1 LRNASIADGVKSGA
15 LILPL
20 QSKAKRR
27 TEREQRRKVERKSQ
41 KEKKKPRPKELLL
54 QGNEAVVEG
63 ALRAGCRFFAG
74 YPITPATEIS
84 EILSTRLPL
93 VDGTFIQMEDEIAS
107 LGAVIGASLAGV
119 KAMTAT
125 SGPGFSLMQENLGFA
140 IIAEVPCVVVDV
152 MRGGPSTGLPTSPSQ
167 SDVMQ
172 ARWGTHGDHP
182 IIVLSASTVRECY
195 DMTIRA
201 FNFSEKFRTPVILL
215 IDEVV
220 GHMRE
225 KIALGDQNEI
235 EIFNRVKP
243 TMPPEWYIPYEDTP
257 SGIPSMANFGEG
269 YRYHVTGLTHD
280 IRGFPTSR
288 PDEIGPFIAR
298 LHRKISQHF
307 SEIQIGEF
315 FQTEDAEITV
325 VAYGC
330 VARSAKRAV
339 IEAREKGMKVGLLKL
354 MTLWPFMRSAVEKV
368 LQTSKALIVPEMN
381 MGQISREVKRVN
393 RGITKVVALNK
404 VDGTIIT
411 PGEILDRMM
420 EISDARSN

>member
-1 LRNASIADGVKSGA
+1 MK
-15 LILPL
+15 
-20 QSKAKRR
+20 KR
-27 TEREQRRKVERKSQ
+27 KL
-41 KEKKKPRPKELLL
+41 KEVLL

-84 EILSTRLPL
+84 EILSVSLPQ
-93 VDGTFIQMEDEIAS
+93 VNGTFIQMEDEIAS

-140 IIAEVPCVVVDV
+140 VIAEVPCVIVNV
-152 MRGGPSTGLPTSPSQ
+152 MRGGPSTGLPTMPSQ

-182 IIVLSASTVRECY
+182 IIVLSASTVRECF
-195 DMTIRA
+195 DMTVKA

-225 KIALGDQNEI
+225 KMVLPDDGDI

-257 SGIPSMANFGEG
+257 SGVPPMANFGEG

-298 LHRKISQHF
+298 LHRKIRQHY
-307 SEIQIGEF
+307 SEIQLEEF
-315 FQTEDAEITV
+315 YQTEDAGITV
-325 VAYGC
+325 IAYGC

-339 IEAREKGMKVGLLKL
+339 REAREKGLKVGLLKL
-354 MTLWPFMRSAVEKV
+354 MTVWPFMRSAVEKV
-368 LQTSKALIVPEMN
+368 LQTSKILIVPEMN

-393 RGITKVVALNK
+393 QGVARVVTYNK

-411 PGEILDRMM
+411 PEEILHKVM
-420 EISDARSN
+420 EVS

>member
-1 LRNASIADGVKSGA
+1 V
-15 LILPL
+15 
-20 QSKAKRR
+20 
-27 TEREQRRKVERKSQ
+27 
-41 KEKKKPRPKELLL
+41 KKKSHPKELLL
-54 QGNEAVVEG
+54 QGNEAIVEG

-84 EILSTRLPL
+84 EILSVKLPQL
-93 VDGTFIQMEDEIAS
+93 NGTFIQMEDEIAS

-119 KAMTAT
+119 KSMTAT

-140 IIAEVPCVVVDV
+140 VITEVPCVIVNV

-172 ARWGTHGDHP
+172 SRWGTHGDHP

-195 DMTIRA
+195 DVTIQA
-201 FNFSEKFRTPVILL
+201 FNFSEKFRTPVIVL

-220 GHMRE
+220 AHMRE
-225 KIALGDQNEI
+225 KMVLDDQEKI

-243 TMPPEWYIPYEDTP
+243 TVPPEWYIPYEDTP
-257 SGIPSMANFGEG
+257 RGVPAMANFGEG

-315 FQTEDAEITV
+315 YQTEDAEITI

-339 IEAREKGMKVGLLKL
+339 REAREKGIKVGLLKL
-354 MTLWPFMRSAVEKV
+354 TTIWPFMRSAVEKV
-368 LQTSKALIVPEMN
+368 LQTSRILIVPEMN

-393 RGITKVVALNK
+393 PGVAKVFTLNK

-411 PGEILDRMM
+411 PGEILDRIMGA
-420 EISDARSN
+420 S

>member
-1 LRNASIADGVKSGA
+1 MLKTVRSVSIADYAKSGV

-20 QSKAKRR
+20 LSSRKRKAEERR
-27 TEREQRRKVERKSQ
+27 GKTVRKKGQER
-41 KEKKKPRPKELLL
+41 LL
-54 QGNEAVVEG
+54 QGNEAIVEG

-84 EILSTRLPL
+84 ELLSVRLPK

-119 KAMTAT
+119 KSMTAT

-140 IIAEVPCVVVDV
+140 CIAEVPCVVVNV

-182 IIVLSASTVRECY
+182 MIVLCPSTIRECY
-195 DMTIRA
+195 DLTIKA
-201 FNFSEKFRTPVILL
+201 FNLSEKYRNPVILL
-215 IDEVV
+215 VDEVIA
-220 GHMRE
+220 HMRE
-225 KIALGDQNEI
+225 KIILDGDKPI
-235 EIFNRVKP
+235 DIFTRVKP
-243 TMPPEWYIPYEDTP
+243 TVPPEWYIPYEDTP
-257 SGIPSMANFGEG
+257 TGIPAMADFGEG

-280 IRGFPTSR
+280 TRGFPTSR
-288 PDEIGPFIAR
+288 PDEVDAFIRR
-298 LHRKISQHF
+298 LFRKISQNF
-307 SEIQIGEF
+307 TDMQMGEV
-315 FQTEDAEITV
+315 FQTEDAEVAVI
-325 VAYGC
+325 AYGC

-339 IEAREKGMKVGLLKL
+339 IDARERGIRAGLLKL
-354 MTLWPFMRSAVEKV
+354 NTIWPFMRTQVEKI
-368 LQTSKALIVPEMN
+368 LHTSGCVIVPEMN

-393 RGITKVVALNK
+393 KGTAKVFTINK

-411 PGEILDRMM
+411 PQEILGKIR
-420 EISDARSN
+420 EVC